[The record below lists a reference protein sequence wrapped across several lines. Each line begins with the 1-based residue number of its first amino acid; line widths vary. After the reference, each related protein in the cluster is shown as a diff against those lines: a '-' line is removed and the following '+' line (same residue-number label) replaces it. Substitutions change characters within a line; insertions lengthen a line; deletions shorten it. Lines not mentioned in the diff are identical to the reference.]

1 MTNFNRRITMSGYGR
16 ENRINNDERKEQ
28 NKVRARRMVLVM
40 GVACV
45 LFVLAMIVEVYL

>member
-1 MTNFNRRITMSGYGR
+1 MSGYGR

-28 NKVRARRMVLVM
+28 NKVRARRMVPAM

-45 LFVLAMIVEVYL
+45 IFVRTMIVDVK